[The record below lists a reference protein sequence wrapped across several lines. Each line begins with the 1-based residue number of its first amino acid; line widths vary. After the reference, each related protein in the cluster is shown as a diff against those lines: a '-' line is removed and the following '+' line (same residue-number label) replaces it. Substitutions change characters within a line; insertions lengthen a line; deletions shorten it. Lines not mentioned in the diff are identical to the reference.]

1 MTKDDKGVW
10 SITVGPLTPDFYS
23 YTFNVD
29 GVRTVDPKN
38 AMIKQGV
45 NSLDSMFL
53 VPGDEAEFE
62 ATKDVPHG
70 EVRIAW
76 YRSGT
81 LDMLRRMHVYTP
93 PGYEGGEREVPG
105 LLPAARR
112 RRRGLGLEHDRPRR
126 LHPRQPDRRRRRRC
140 R

>member
-38 AMIKQGV
+38 PMIKQGIS
-45 NSLDSMFL
+45 SLDSMFL

-62 ATKDVPHG
+62 TTKDVPHG
-70 EVRIAW
+70 EVRAAW

-81 LDMLRRMHVYTP
+81 LDACGACTSTRRPAT
-93 PGYEGGEREVPG
+93 R
-105 LLPAARR
+105 AARESTRSSTCSTAAATRTRAGARSAGPASSSTTCSPR
-112 RRRGLGLEHDRPRR
+112 RRP
-126 LHPRQPDRRRRRRC
+126 C